1 MKRPDAAPEATDSGG
16 FRHRLRAFDPK
27 PDEIL
32 VLAFLLALIGFA
44 SLFAEAPGFESL
56 HNSRLTLI
64 TLLVMVAALPAMI
77 AAGIHAR
84 GPLVAVRAWLPLVLG
99 LLCYENL
106 KHLHANNITLAPGI
120 EPREVFMLHLDELLF
135 ARRRLFHAHLKTACW
150 WPLTSHRMPTM
161 AVIFCSSAM
170 HASI

>member
-27 PDEIL
+27 PDGIL

-150 WPLTSHRMPTM
+150 
-161 AVIFCSSAM
+161 
-170 HASI
+170 